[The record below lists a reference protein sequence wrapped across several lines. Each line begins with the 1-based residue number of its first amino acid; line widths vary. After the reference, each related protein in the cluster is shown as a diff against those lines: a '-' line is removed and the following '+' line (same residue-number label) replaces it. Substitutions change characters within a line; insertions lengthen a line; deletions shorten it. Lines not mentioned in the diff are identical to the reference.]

1 MLLKNIVT
9 TGGYSLLSSKDIVEV
24 VCVIVSV
31 EI

>member
-1 MLLKNIVT
+1 MLVEFIVT
-9 TGGYSLLSSKDIVEV
+9 TGGYSLLSSKEIVEV